1 MRRACAAAGTTTLLF
16 ALIVSCSNN
25 DSNNDEESSRDAV
38 VTTSALTSFP
48 SKTTTSPVDSTSAPT
63 TQTQT
68 PDTEPIVLEQVLQSL
83 LGQYD
88 AAVADILA
96 DPRVASD
103 RESEPVRTYLALF
116 APDSAFADGALRS
129 WEAEGANGRFYRAGP
144 RGKVTES
151 TLATIDSS
159 TESEATFSICAV
171 NSFEIVDAAGTV
183 LEAQG
188 GVTAATVVAVRID
201 GSWVLRDLTQSSAA
215 TCPRPGADG

>member
-1 MRRACAAAGTTTLLF
+1 MRRACAAAVITTLLF
-16 ALIVSCSNN
+16 ALLVGC
-25 DSNNDEESSRDAV
+25 SNNDEESSSRCGRHDFCSRRPFLSNDHDESRS
-38 VTTSALTSFP
+38 TSR
-48 SKTTTSPVDSTSAPT
+48 SAPT
-63 TQTQT
+63 SQSQT
-68 PDTEPIVLEQVLQSL
+68 PETEPVALEPVLQSL
-83 LGQYD
+83 LDQYD
-88 AAVADILA
+88 TAVAEILA

-159 TESEATFSICAV
+159 TENEATFSICAV

-188 GVTAATVVAVRID
+188 GVTAATVVAERID
-201 GSWVLRDLTQSSAA
+201 GSWVLRDLTQSSASN
-215 TCPRPGADG
+215 CPRPGADG